1 MSSGSATRD
10 RRSTVPTESAAWLA
24 SSAADLTVGPAPRTA
39 PREGEVAIRVRAV
52 AINPLD
58 TMKQHMGDLMYRWLP
73 HPAVLGED
81 IAGEV
86 EEVGPGVMRFAVGDR
101 VVAYAVGME
110 KGRRH
115 AAEGGFQTRVIVRTD
130 LAAPIPDA
138 MRFED
143 AAVLPLG
150 ISTAASGL
158 FGAGQLGLRTPD
170 ATTPPTG
177 ETVVVWGGSTSVG
190 LNAIQLAVAAG
201 YDVVTTASPRNHEL
215 VLSLGASRAFDYR
228 SPAAVRDIVAD
239 IAASGRKVAGVLAI
253 GTGSG
258 DPAVR
263 IAAATGATR
272 VSMASPPVSF
282 ETLPRGGRIGL
293 PLVRL
298 GIRMGTATPAL
309 MIRARVRGIRTS
321 FVWGSALMHD
331 GVGAMLWERFL
342 PAALADG
349 RYVAAPAAEV
359 VGTGL
364 AAIQPAMDRLR
375 EGVSARKLVVALDD
389 RA

>member
-1 MSSGSATRD
+1 MTSATAPTGW
-10 RRSTVPTESAAWLA
+10 RSTVPTESAAWLA
-24 SSAADLTVGPAPRTA
+24 SSAADLTVGAAPRTA

-81 IAGEV
+81 VAGEV
-86 EEVGPGVMRFAVGDR
+86 EEVGPGVTRFAVGDR

-115 AAEGGFQTRVIVRTD
+115 APEGGFQSRVIVRTD

-138 MRFED
+138 LGFD
-143 AAVLPLG
+143 AAAVLPLG

-158 FGAGQLGLRTPD
+158 FGAGQLGLRMPG

-190 LNAIQLAVAAG
+190 LNAIQLAVVAG
-201 YDVVTTASPRNHEL
+201 YDVVTTASPRNHAL
-215 VLSLGASRAFDYR
+215 VTGLGASRAFDYR
-228 SPAAVRDIVAD
+228 SATAVQDIAAH

-263 IAAATGATR
+263 IAAATGAKR

-282 ETLPRGGRIGL
+282 DTLPRGGRIGL

-298 GIRMGTATPAL
+298 GLRMGTATPAL
-309 MIRARVRGIRTS
+309 MLRAAVHGIRATFI
-321 FVWGSALMHD
+321 WGSALMHD
-331 GVGAMLWERFL
+331 EVGPMLWERFL
-342 PAALADG
+342 PDALAEG
-349 RYVAAPAAEV
+349 RYVAAPQAEV

-364 AAIQPAMDRLR
+364 EAIQPAMDRLR
-375 EGVSARKLVVALDD
+375 EGVSARKLVVTL
-389 RA
+389 

>member
-81 IAGEV
+81 VAGEV
-86 EEVGPGVMRFAVGDR
+86 EEVGPGATRFTVADR
-101 VVAYAVGME
+101 VRDDAVGME

-190 LNAIQLAVAAG
+190 VNAIQLAVAAG

-228 SPAAVRDIVAD
+228 SPTAVRDIVAD

-282 ETLPRGGRIGL
+282 ETLPRGGRVGL

-298 GIRMGTATPAL
+298 GVRMGTATPAL

-321 FVWGSALMHD
+321 FIWGSALMHD

-364 AAIQPAMDRLR
+364 EAIQPAMDRLR
-375 EGVSARKLVVALDD
+375 EGVSARKLVVAL
-389 RA
+389 